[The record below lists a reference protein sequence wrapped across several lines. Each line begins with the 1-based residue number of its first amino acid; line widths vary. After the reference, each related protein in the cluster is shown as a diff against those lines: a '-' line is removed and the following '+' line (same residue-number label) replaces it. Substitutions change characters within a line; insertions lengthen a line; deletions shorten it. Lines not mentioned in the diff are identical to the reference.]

1 MKINYSTTLLSFF
14 VLIACYLEAKQE
26 VINYHVSRSD
36 YTFSSVFDMKGQ
48 HKHQSLGSVVKSAF
62 HVKTHYDAYDHQ
74 GKYEGQGICRL
85 ACLGLI
91 YSWGA
96 EIDVYDAQGNK
107 IGLIDG
113 QVMSS
118 EPAKFSFYDENGS
131 RIAIA
136 YLDQNCAGFSLID
149 PQNSAFILAR
159 LERNFVKDT
168 IDSWD
173 VNLYYPEHVSNHLVK
188 IFAAFVCDTQDKF
201 KPDL

>member
-1 MKINYSTTLLSFF
+1 MKMHYGIIFSF
-14 VLIACYLEAKQE
+14 LACFIGYLEANQD
-26 VINYHVSRSD
+26 VINYQVSLSD
-36 YTFSSVFDMKGQ
+36 YTFSTVFDMKTH
-48 HKHQSLGSVVKSAF
+48 HKHQSMGSIVKSVF
-62 HVKTHYDAYDHQ
+62 QVRTHYDAYDYQ
-74 GKYEGQGICRL
+74 GRYEGQGICRL
-85 ACLGLI
+85 ACLGLF

-107 IGLIDG
+107 IGFIDG

-118 EPAKFSFYDENGS
+118 EPAKFSFYDENDN

-136 YLDQNCAGFSLID
+136 YLDQNCAGFSLVD

-159 LERNFVKDT
+159 LERNFIKDT
-168 IDSWD
+168 IDNWN
-173 VNLYYPEHVSNHLVK
+173 VNLYYPEFVSHHLVK